1 MAEVLRGTRMGAV
14 SYENEGGV
22 EFAPRELI
30 GFDCPHGHAFSVPFS
45 VEAELPA
52 TWECRVCGATA
63 HRRDGTE
70 EDPAKVGRK
79 VRTPWDMLLER
90 RTLDDLEVLLTER
103 LELLRTAGGP
113 SRAGHADHRKAA
125 ENRKSA

>member
-22 EFAPRELI
+22 EFAPRQLI
-30 GFDCPHGHAFSVPFS
+30 SFDCPHGHAFAVPFS
-45 VEAELPA
+45 VEADLPY

-63 HRRDGTE
+63 HRRDGV
-70 EDPAKVGRK
+70 EDDAAKAARK

-90 RTLDDLEVLLTER
+90 RTLDDLEVLLNER
-103 LELLRTAGGP
+103 LALLRTAGGP
-113 SRAGHADHRKAA
+113 SRAGHADHRKTA
-125 ENRKSA
+125 